1 MGDKIMAY
9 KYGDHVP
16 MDVLTLETVDG
27 DIRFQRKGKGW
38 DVIKGGCWSP
48 GRTYYNNS
56 GDLLWE
62 WGQMS
67 ALRDVTDK
75 YAAAVEWFK
84 TSYGTVAKE
93 CPADFY
99 VSREA
104 RKHVHALIAK
114 IQEDN

>member
-16 MDVLTLETVDG
+16 KDVRTLETGDG

-38 DVIKGGCWSP
+38 DLIKYRNWSP
-48 GRTYYNNS
+48 DRTYYSNS

-67 ALRDVTDK
+67 ALRDVTDN
-75 YAAAVEWFK
+75 YAAAVDYFK
-84 TSYGTVAKE
+84 NKYPSIAGPPEHLTLLLEDK
-93 CPADFY
+93 
-99 VSREA
+99 
-104 RKHVHALIAK
+104 KHVHALIAK